1 VSVLIAAALAVG
13 VWTWFVSSTFVP
25 LADAGRPLEYVF
37 IGAPWWVGVAAT
49 AAAVLLLITLARR
62 LGQSDFAKP
71 LLLLSIAPLAL
82 VALVPGAAPRISV
95 LLYLLVDLRPWW
107 TTAIVIVSLVG
118 TVIYGVTVRST
129 APASAILFVV
139 LAAWAIATTPQL
151 RFDEALHGDEPKY
164 LRFCEN
170 WYQGNGLEVGNVRTM
185 GELGRTSSPPLW
197 RNVGRLGRA
206 VREDT
211 TNAIADARLFLSR
224 GFGVRYNR
232 AEYAQAWIVRG
243 RNGGYY
249 QVHNPGLSVLLFPAY
264 FADRHF
270 VATGAGHQGVFPN
283 RLPTTNLAVLLLW
296 AGWGVALF
304 ALLRVVTGDLS
315 SAWGLAALGMM
326 TMPVA
331 AFGFQIYPEAA
342 AGIVVCSV
350 LAWTLGRGPRDGRL
364 IAAIAAGAATGFLPW
379 LHVRFLVVSLVL
391 VAWAALRTPRRTA
404 LVACYA
410 LAVAALCAYAY
421 HITGSLRPD
430 AMYAVEG
437 AESAWIPAEARQSI
451 VSMPFDRIWGFF
463 PHAVVYLLAIPGWVL
478 LARASRALAIGVA
491 LIVLTLAAPVAGH
504 GFTAAGATP
513 LRQLAAVIPLLLI
526 PVWATLR
533 ASGHVPLMRV
543 AVAFL
548 VILSLDTAVSYNL
561 HHYKEV
567 GRHIDAGFSGWA
579 PNLLFP
585 WTHGEFWSAHRGTF
599 VLFGCWVAVCVALS
613 LAPFVK
619 MAARITLHR
628 AVVAVTLTFVLLAT
642 GATALGGEWT
652 RNDYFVPA
660 QQAHDDLVRAAVSQ
674 DRCRLCVSSTRGLV
688 GRSNIVE
695 VTDQQ
700 FAVDVPGDTTTNTD
714 VHLPFRA
721 WTDRGIGW
729 GTVAVDFG
737 DGTTTRTPIAGRT
750 EVRHRYTRPGAYRLT
765 IRFEPG
771 QGTAKQLVRVLT
783 IR

>member
-1 VSVLIAAALAVG
+1 MSVLIAAALAVG
-13 VWTWFVSSTFVP
+13 VWTWFVSSTFLP
-25 LADAGRPLEYVF
+25 LASQGRPLEYVF
-37 IGAPWWVGVAAT
+37 IGAPWWVAVAGTGT
-49 AAAVLLLITLARR
+49 AALVLVSLGRR
-62 LGQSDFAKP
+62 LGQSHFAKP
-71 LLLLSIAPLAL
+71 LLLLSFAPLAL
-82 VALVPGAAPRISV
+82 VALVPGAAPRVSV

-107 TTAIVIVSLVG
+107 TTAIVVASFLG
-118 TVIYGVTVRST
+118 TVLYGLQVRST
-129 APASAILFVV
+129 TAASAMLFVV

-185 GELGRTSSPPLW
+185 GELGTTFSPPLW
-197 RNVGRLGRA
+197 RNVVLLGRA
-206 VREDT
+206 FREDT
-211 TNAIADARLFLSR
+211 TNAIADARLFFSR

-249 QVHNPGLSVLLFPAY
+249 QVHTPGLSALLFPAY
-264 FADRHF
+264 FVDRHF
-270 VATGAGHQGVFPN
+270 IATGAGHQGVFPD
-283 RLPTTNLAVLLLW
+283 RLPATNLAVLLLW

-304 ALLRVVTGDLS
+304 ALLRVVTGNVPLS
-315 SAWGLAALGMM
+315 WGLAALGMM

-331 AFGFQIYPEAA
+331 AFGFQIYPEAT

-350 LAWTLGRGPRDGRL
+350 LAWTLGRAPRDQRL
-364 IAAIAAGAATGFLPW
+364 TAAIAAGVATGFLPW

-391 VAWAALRTPRRTA
+391 VFWAAIRTPRRTA
-404 LVACYA
+404 LVVSYA
-410 LAVAALCAYAY
+410 VAVAAFCAYAY

-437 AESAWIPAEARQSI
+437 AESAWIPAEARQSV
-451 VSMPFDRIWGFF
+451 VSLPFDRIWGFF

-491 LIVLTLAAPVAGH
+491 LLVVTLAVPVAGH
-504 GFTAAGATP
+504 GFSAAGATP
-513 LRQLAAVIPLLLI
+513 VRQLAAVIPLLLI
-526 PVWATLR
+526 PLWATVR
-533 ASGHVPLMRV
+533 AWGHSSLVQV
-543 AVAFL
+543 VVAFL
-548 VILSLDTAVSYNL
+548 VVLSLDTAVSYNL

-585 WTHGEFWSAHRGTF
+585 WTHGDFWSGHRGTF
-599 VLFGCWVAVCVALS
+599 VLFGCWVAVSVALA
-613 LAPFVK
+613 LAPLMK
-619 MAARITLHR
+619 MTARVTLKR
-628 AVVAVTLTFVLLAT
+628 SVVAVTMTFLLLAT

-652 RNDYFVPA
+652 RTDYFVPP

-674 DRCRLCVSSTRGLV
+674 DRCRVCVSSTRGPV

-700 FAVDVPGDTTTNTD
+700 LAVDVPGDATTNSD
-714 VHLPFRA
+714 VQMILRA

-750 EVRHRYTRPGAYRLT
+750 EVHHRYTRPGTYRLT

-771 QGTAKQLVRVLT
+771 QGTPKHQSLDLT
-783 IR
+783 LR